1 MVRRTKEEALA
12 TRNRILDAAEMLF
25 ERQGVSRT
33 TLNDI
38 AEAAEVTRGAIYWH
52 FKDKGE
58 VFEAMMERA
67 SMPFEEGE
75 GCSQRQPDEDP
86 IAWIEASMLRVLR
99 VTATHERTRRVFE
112 IATHKVEY
120 VDELLKVRDRRL
132 ECRSECLADVERA
145 LKTAMAQGRIP
156 RQATARSL
164 AIGVHSLVDG
174 LTQNWMLDP
183 KAFDLVKV
191 GRQVIR
197 TYIAGLTLGAEQPEV
212 RRVAAGRKVGVA
224 GTRERRAGAG
234 VRAVPPGAA

>member
-12 TRNRILDAAEMLF
+12 TRHRILDAAEMLF

-67 SMPFEEGE
+67 SMPFEEAD
-75 GCSQRQPDEDP
+75 GCCQLRPDEDP
-86 IAWIEASMLRVLR
+86 LAWIEASMLRVLH

-132 ECRSECLADVERA
+132 ECRSECLTDVERA
-145 LKTAMAQGRIP
+145 LKAAMAQGRISRKVP
-156 RQATARSL
+156 ARSI
-164 AIGVHSLVDG
+164 AIGVHSLIDG

-197 TYIAGLTLGAEQPEV
+197 TYVAGLTSSVEAPAEDRAGAP
-212 RRVAAGRKVGVA
+212 RRRPAATPRP
-224 GTRERRAGAG
+224 RAGAG
-234 VRAVPPGAA
+234 AARTGLLPR